1 MGRIGPP
8 GRRRKPSSTGSKP
21 PPSRMQSGA
30 VGTQTGTKIFALTAG
45 FSPLTDSILSCNMF
59 AFRNFFTERRTMK
72 VKFVDSALR
81 SLKAHRVKYDV
92 HDPEGAP
99 LVLRVSSDGR
109 KTWMACYS
117 SPTGVMQFRAI
128 GKYPMMSIA
137 EAREK
142 ARSAVRGA
150 QNSEP
155 DG

>member
-1 MGRIGPP
+1 
-8 GRRRKPSSTGSKP
+8 
-21 PPSRMQSGA
+21 
-30 VGTQTGTKIFALTAG
+30 
-45 FSPLTDSILSCNMF
+45 
-59 AFRNFFTERRTMK
+59 MK

-81 SLKAHRVKYDV
+81 HLKPHRVKYDV

-117 SPTGVMQFRAI
+117 SSTGAMQFRAI

-142 ARSAVRGA
+142 ARSVVSGG
-150 QNSEP
+150 QNSAA